1 MKYAVIVLANM
12 KNPLSS
18 VDYQS
23 VTDAFLSGGVFL
35 DEVVMLP
42 YEEADALMA
51 ALSRLLIDCGGVFLI
66 CDKPLLRSAF
76 GAFEAMGASFE
87 GSFAHMKETGRLVA
101 VFPAGE
107 EGANAVRTGQGTID
121 GHRENSFLRVVIR
134 AMSVPP
140 ELLTAAIAQ
149 AEAASQGKLDLHVGE
164 KNGDLRVEIIYD
176 RNTPKMIADEVVRI
190 LATGLRGYIY
200 AMDDISVQERL
211 VEALALHRLKIA
223 AAESFTGGAIARAI
237 VSVSGASRVFY
248 EGLNTYDSKAKAERL
263 GVSEYTL
270 MSKGAVSEETAYEM
284 AAGLLAQGHCDVA
297 IASTGNAG
305 PTAER
310 NTPVGL
316 CFLAVATKERVQ
328 TYKLHFEGDR
338 NRVIDTAV
346 NLALFLAYKE
356 VK

>member
-1 MKYAVIVLANM
+1 MKYAAVVLRNI
-12 KNPLSS
+12 KNPVGS
-18 VDYQS
+18 VDY
-23 VTDAFLSGGVFL
+23 VPVCDALLSGGVFL
-35 DEVVMLP
+35 DEIALLP
-42 YEEADALMA
+42 YEDAEALSAT
-51 ALSRLLIDCGGVFLI
+51 LSRLLVDCGGVFLI
-66 CDKPLLRSAF
+66 CDKPLLRGAF
-76 GAFEAMGASFE
+76 GAFEAMGAT
-87 GSFAHMKETGRLVA
+87 FAGNFARINETGKLVG

-107 EGANAVRTGQGTID
+107 EGANAVRAGQTTID
-121 GHRENSFLRVVIR
+121 AHRENSYLRVVIR

-149 AEAASQGKLDLHVGE
+149 AEAASQGKLDLHVCE

-190 LATGLRGYIY
+190 LATGLRGYVY
-200 AMDDISVQERL
+200 AMDDVSVQERL
-211 VEALALHRLKIA
+211 VEALTLHRRKIA
-223 AAESFTGGAIARAI
+223 TAESFTGGAIGRAI
-237 VSVSGASRVFY
+237 VSVAGASRVFY

-316 CFLAVATKERVQ
+316 CFLAIATKERVQ
-328 TYKLHFEGDR
+328 TYRLHFEGDR

>member
-1 MKYAVIVLANM
+1 MKYAAVVLRNK
-12 KNPLSS
+12 KNPTES
-18 VDYQS
+18 VEYAS
-23 VTDAFLSGGVFL
+23 VCDALLQGGVFL
-35 DEVVMLP
+35 EEIVLLP
-42 YEEADALMA
+42 YEETERLTE
-51 ALSRLLIDCGGVFLI
+51 ALSRLLVDCGGVFLI
-66 CDKPLLRSAF
+66 CDKPLLRGAF
-76 GAFEAMGASFE
+76 GAFEAMGATFE
-87 GSFAHMKETGRLVA
+87 GDFARMKETGKLVA
-101 VFPAGE
+101 VFPSGQAGAE
-107 EGANAVRTGQGTID
+107 AVRAGQETID

-149 AEAASQGKLDLHVGE
+149 AEAASQGKLILHVSE
-164 KNGDLRVEIIYD
+164 KNGDLRVEMIYD

-200 AMDDISVQERL
+200 AMDDVSVQERL
-211 VEALALHRLKIA
+211 VEALTLHRRKIA
-223 AAESFTGGAIARAI
+223 TAESFTGGAIGRAI

-284 AAGLLAQGHCDVA
+284 AAGLLAQGHCDLA

-316 CFLAVATKERVQ
+316 CFLAIATKERVQ

-356 VK
+356 IK

>member
-1 MKYAVIVLANM
+1 MKYAAVVLRNI
-12 KNPLSS
+12 KNPVGS
-18 VDYQS
+18 VDY
-23 VTDAFLSGGVFL
+23 VPVCDALLSGGVFL
-35 DEVVMLP
+35 DEIALLP
-42 YEEADALMA
+42 YEDAEALSAT
-51 ALSRLLIDCGGVFLI
+51 LSRLLVDCGGVFLI
-66 CDKPLLRSAF
+66 CDKPLLRGAF
-76 GAFEAMGASFE
+76 GAFEAMGAT
-87 GSFAHMKETGRLVA
+87 FAGNFARINETGKLVG

-107 EGANAVRTGQGTID
+107 EGANAVRAGQATID
-121 GHRENSFLRVVIR
+121 AHRENSYLRVVIR

-149 AEAASQGKLDLHVGE
+149 AEAASQGKLDLHVRE

-190 LATGLRGYIY
+190 LATGLRGYVY
-200 AMDDISVQERL
+200 AMDDVSVQERL
-211 VEALALHRLKIA
+211 VEALTLHRRKIA
-223 AAESFTGGAIARAI
+223 TAESFTGGAIGRAI
-237 VSVSGASRVFY
+237 VSVAGASRVFY

-316 CFLAVATKERVQ
+316 CFLAIATKERVQ
-328 TYKLHFEGDR
+328 TYRLHFEGDR